1 MQLHSLFCETEPNIA
16 TYKQEFVLEYT
27 GTVITTNM
35 EDAYKAEIEKQLSSV
50 QSELQNQ
57 CKNNMVTSP
66 PVVVLSPTVTFVV
79 VGSKVGNIVVTCL
92 CVFKL

>member
-1 MQLHSLFCETEPNIA
+1 MTTT
-16 TYKQEFVLEYT
+16 TY
-27 GTVITTNM
+27 G
-35 EDAYKAEIEKQLSSV
+35 AYKAEIEKQLSSV

-66 PVVVLSPTVTFVV
+66 PVVVLSPTLTFVI
-79 VGSKVGNIVVTCL
+79 VGGKVGNIVVTCL